1 MTTRTTTIDEQGSA
15 EATALRAAKRNERD
29 ERDAIRFVHEQ
40 ALETAAAACPMGVP
54 R

>member
-15 EATALRAAKRNERD
+15 EATALRAVKRNG
-29 ERDAIRFVHEQ
+29 RDAIRFVHEQ